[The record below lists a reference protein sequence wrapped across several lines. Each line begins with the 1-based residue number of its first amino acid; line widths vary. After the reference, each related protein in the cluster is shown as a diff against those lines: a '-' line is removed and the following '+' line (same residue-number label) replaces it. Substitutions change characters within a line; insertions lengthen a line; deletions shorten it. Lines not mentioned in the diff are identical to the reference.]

1 MNFSIEQITGLI
13 GGGIVALIGFV
24 FQGFSKRL
32 DAAEE
37 AQDALTL
44 HVANQ
49 CVKKEDLKEAMKPI
63 FHKLDKIEDKVS
75 QTNYELAHKADR
87 T

>member
-1 MNFSIEQITGLI
+1 MNFSMEQLAGLV

-32 DAAEE
+32 DSAEE
-37 AQDALTL
+37 SQDALAL
-44 HVANQ
+44 YVANQ